1 LEGAA
6 LGAAYTLEMDI
17 EKIIEITIAYRTDV
31 KVDFEVCKFLNF
43 FNGSS

>member
-6 LGAAYTLEMDI
+6 LGAAYTLDIDI
-17 EKIIEITIAYRTDV
+17 EKIREITIAYRTNV

-43 FNGSS
+43 FNYSY